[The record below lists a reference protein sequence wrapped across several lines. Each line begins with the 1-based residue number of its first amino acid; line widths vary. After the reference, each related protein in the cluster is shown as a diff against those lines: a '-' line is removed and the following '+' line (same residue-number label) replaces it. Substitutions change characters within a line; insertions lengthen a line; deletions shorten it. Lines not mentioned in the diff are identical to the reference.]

1 MSKYT
6 KEAFDEMFEKRE
18 RVLIKERQNRER
30 REREAINI
38 REHQMVKQLME
49 DYDF

>member
-30 REREAINI
+30 KEREALNLK
-38 REHQMVKQLME
+38 EHQIVKRIME